1 MLKATSKS
9 TSTSTS
15 TSTDSRSQAVREL
28 AVLEGGPAHGLRL
41 HVTDRPPVV
50 QVTRP
55 CDVDEAGPDG
65 LRAEALY
72 VYRRDLRVQDEP
84 LRYGFD
90 EASP

>member
-1 MLKATSKS
+1 MPKSPPANTPATGD
-9 TSTSTS
+9 TS
-15 TSTDSRSQAVREL
+15 AEEL
-28 AVLEGGPAHGLRL
+28 AILEGGPAHGLRL

-55 CDVDEAGPDG
+55 CAMEEPPASQG

-72 VYRRDLRVQDEP
+72 VYRRDLHIQQAP

-90 EASP
+90 RASP

>member
-1 MLKATSKS
+1 MLKATSVNIHGQA
-9 TSTSTS
+9 
-15 TSTDSRSQAVREL
+15 DGQAVREL
-28 AVLEGGPAHGLRL
+28 ALLQGGPAHGLRL

-55 CDVDEAGPDG
+55 CDVEEDGPDG

-84 LRYGFD
+84 LHYGFD
-90 EASP
+90 GASP